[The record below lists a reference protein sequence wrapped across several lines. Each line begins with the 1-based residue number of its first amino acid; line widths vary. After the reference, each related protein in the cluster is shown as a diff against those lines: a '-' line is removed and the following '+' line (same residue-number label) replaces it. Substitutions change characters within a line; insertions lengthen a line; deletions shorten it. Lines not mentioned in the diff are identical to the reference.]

1 MVARRASESGESD
14 KGAVTT
20 QYPKDLRQKLQDLVD
35 VTNSPK
41 AHHLREA
48 LRRHL
53 EAHGQLPR
61 PLWEFCGEQVPV
73 IISSLDDRQTASLP
87 EMYALIQLGDG
98 LAPSRLDVY
107 LASDPAWK
115 RGTEMRDSFIVLGGP
130 RQNRVAGELLGH
142 WDKVMPFELTE
153 TESSGG
159 AKYSLRHRQ
168 TGETWVPDS
177 APGERVANDFSDFG
191 LVVKAPSP
199 RGSGT
204 CLLLAGCH
212 AFGTHAAVRALTD
225 RRSVGVISRLLPSTD
240 TNFAAVVQVRV
251 RNFWPEPPVVAE
263 LEVIEG

>member
-1 MVARRASESGESD
+1 MAPRRAPGSELV
-14 KGAVTT
+14 AVTN
-20 QYPKDLRQKLQDLVD
+20 QYPKDVLKALNELAD
-35 VTNSPK
+35 VTHSPK

-53 EAHGQLPR
+53 EAHGQLRR
-61 PLWEFCGEQVPV
+61 PLWEFCGAQVPV
-73 IISSLDDRQTASLP
+73 IISSLDERQTASLP
-87 EMYALIQLGDG
+87 EMYALIQLGDR

-107 LASDPAWK
+107 LDSDPAWK
-115 RGTEMRDSFIVLGGP
+115 RGTDLRDSFIVLGGP
-130 RQNRVAGELLGH
+130 RQNRVAAELLGH
-142 WDKVMPFELTE
+142 WDEVLPFELTE

-159 AKYSLRHRQ
+159 AGYTLRNRQ

-225 RRSVGVISRLLPSTD
+225 RRSVAVIRRLLPSAD
-240 TNFAAVVQVRV
+240 THFAAVVQVRV

-263 LEVIEG
+263 LEVIES

>member
-1 MVARRASESGESD
+1 MAPRKPRGSELV
-14 KGAVTT
+14 AVTN
-20 QYPKDLRQKLQDLVD
+20 QYPRDILDALSELARE
-35 VTNSPK
+35 THSPK

-73 IISSLDDRQTASLP
+73 IISSLDDRETASLP
-87 EMYALIQLGDG
+87 EMYALIQLGDR

-107 LASDPAWK
+107 LDTDPAWK
-115 RGTEMRDSFIVLGGP
+115 RGADRSDSFIVLGGP
-130 RQNRVAGELLGH
+130 RQNQVAAELLGH
-142 WDKVMPFELTE
+142 WDGVMPFELTE

-159 AKYSLRHRQ
+159 GRYTVRNRQ

-225 RRSVGVISRLLPSTD
+225 RRSVGVITRLLPSSTS
-240 TNFAAVVQVRV
+240 NFAAVVQVRV
-251 RNFWPEPPVVAE
+251 RNFWPEAPVVAE
-263 LEVIEG
+263 LEAIEG

>member
-1 MVARRASESGESD
+1 MAARKPSSSNLV
-14 KGAVTT
+14 AVTN
-20 QYPKDLRQKLQDLVD
+20 QYPKDVLEALSELVA
-35 VTNSPK
+35 VTHSPK

-48 LRRHL
+48 LRSHL
-53 EAHGQLPR
+53 ETHGQLSR

-73 IISSLDDRQTASLP
+73 IISSLDERQTASLP
-87 EMYALIQLGDG
+87 EMYALIQLGDR

-115 RGTEMRDSFIVLGGP
+115 RGTDMRDSFIVLGGP
-130 RQNRVAGELLGH
+130 RQNRVGAELLGQ
-142 WDKVMPFELTE
+142 WDKVIPFELTE
-153 TESSGG
+153 TEASGG
-159 AKYSLRHRQ
+159 AGYTLRNRE

-225 RRSVGVISRLLPSTD
+225 PRSVAVITRLLPSTD
-240 TNFAAVVQVRV
+240 AYFAAVVQVRV

-263 LEVIEG
+263 LEVIGG